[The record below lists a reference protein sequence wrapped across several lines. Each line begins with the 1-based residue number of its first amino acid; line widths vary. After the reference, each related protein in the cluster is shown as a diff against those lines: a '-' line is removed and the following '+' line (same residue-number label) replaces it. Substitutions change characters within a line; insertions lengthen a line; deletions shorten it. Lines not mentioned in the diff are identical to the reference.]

1 MNFKIG
7 DIITNGKV
15 TFRIEDFGH
24 NCLGYYYKLVNVDT
38 EKKGLRYLKEFDGS
52 NFGETGWLC
61 EQVDEL
67 FHLAQ
72 DKPQVNIIQNI
83 TINSH
88 STMEKVYTLTSVW
101 KNGVHFEGEITTKV
115 YANKDLATSLL
126 AAKSQ
131 EARQFLLK
139 RYDEE
144 DINVEMREDYIMVEA
159 DGYADYWEGT
169 IVEQTVIGER

>member
-1 MNFKIG
+1 MKFKVG

-15 TFRIEDFGH
+15 TFRIEDFGK
-24 NCLGYYYKLVNVDT
+24 NFLGYYYKLVNVDR
-38 EKKGLRYLKEFDGS
+38 EKKGLRYLKQSDGS
-52 NFGETGWLC
+52 YFGETGWLC

-67 FHLAQ
+67 FHLVQ
-72 DKPQVNIIQNI
+72 DKPQVTNQNI
-83 TINSH
+83 TINLY

-115 YANKDLATSLL
+115 YANKDLATSVLV
-126 AAKSQ
+126 AKSQ
-131 EARQFLLK
+131 EAKKYLLK

-144 DINVEMREDYIMVEA
+144 DINVDMREDYIMVEA
-159 DGYADYWEGT
+159 DDYADYWEGT

>member
-1 MNFKIG
+1 MKFKIG

-15 TFRIEDFGH
+15 TFRIEDFGK

-38 EKKGLRYLKEFDGS
+38 EKKGLRYLKQPDGS

-67 FHLAQ
+67 FHLVQ
-72 DKPQVNIIQNI
+72 DKQQDNIIQNI
-83 TINSH
+83 TINLH

-101 KNGVHFEGEITTKV
+101 KNGYFFEGEIITKV
-115 YANKDLATSLL
+115 FANKELATSVL

-159 DGYADYWEGT
+159 DNYADYWEGT

>member
-1 MNFKIG
+1 MKFKIG

-15 TFRIEDFGH
+15 TFRIEKIGQNF
-24 NCLGYYYKLVNVDT
+24 LGYYYKLVNVDT

-67 FHLAQ
+67 FHLVQ
-72 DKPQVNIIQNI
+72 DKPQVINQNI
-83 TINSH
+83 TINLH

-101 KNGVHFEGEITTKV
+101 KNGEHFEGEIATTV
-115 YANKDLATSLL
+115 YANKDLATSVL

-131 EARQFLLK
+131 EARQYLLK

-144 DINVEMREDYIMVEA
+144 DINVDMREDYVIVSA
-159 DGYADYWEGT
+159 YFYADYWEA
-169 IVEQTVIGER
+169 IILEQDVIG

>member
-1 MNFKIG
+1 MKFKIG

-15 TFRIEDFGH
+15 TFRIEDFGK

-38 EKKGLRYLKEFDGS
+38 EKKGLRYLKLSDGS

-67 FHLAQ
+67 FHLVQ
-72 DKPQVNIIQNI
+72 DKQQDNIIQNI
-83 TINSH
+83 TINLH

-101 KNGVHFEGEITTKV
+101 NNGEHFEGEIATTV
-115 YANKDLATSLL
+115 YANKALATSVLL
-126 AAKSQ
+126 AKSQ
-131 EARQFLLK
+131 EAIQQLLK

-159 DGYADYWEGT
+159 DNYTDYWEGT

>member
-1 MNFKIG
+1 MKFKIG

-15 TFRIEDFGH
+15 TFRVENFGQ
-24 NCLGYYYKLVNVDT
+24 NCLGYYYKLVNVER
-38 EKKGLRYLKEFDGS
+38 EKKGLRYIKLSDGS
-52 NFGETGWLC
+52 YFGETSWLC

-67 FHLAQ
+67 FHLVQ
-72 DKPQVNIIQNI
+72 NKPQVNIIQNI

-101 KNGVHFEGEITTKV
+101 NNGEHFEGEIATTV
-115 YANKDLATSLL
+115 YANKDLATSVL

-131 EARQFLLK
+131 EAKQYLLK

-144 DINVEMREDYIMVEA
+144 DINVEMREDYIIVDA
-159 DGYADYWEGT
+159 DEYADYWEGT
-169 IVEQTVIGER
+169 IVEQDVIG

>member
-1 MNFKIG
+1 MKFKIG
-7 DIITNGKV
+7 DIITNGRV
-15 TFRIEDFGH
+15 TYRIEDIGINF
-24 NCLGYYYKLVNVDT
+24 LGYYYKLVNVDA
-38 EKKGLRYLKEFDGS
+38 EKKGHRYLKVSYGMY
-52 NFGETGWLC
+52 FGETEWLC

-67 FHLAQ
+67 FHLVQ
-72 DKPQVNIIQNI
+72 DKPQVINQNI
-83 TINSH
+83 TINLH

-101 KNGVHFEGEITTKV
+101 KNGYFFDGEIVTKV
-115 YANKDLATSLL
+115 FANKELATSVL

-159 DGYADYWEGT
+159 DNYADYWEGT

>member
-1 MNFKIG
+1 MKFKIG

-15 TFRIEDFGH
+15 TFRIEDFGK
-24 NCLGYYYKLVNVDT
+24 NYLGYYYELVNVDS
-38 EKKGLRYLKEFDGS
+38 EKKGLRYLKLSDGS
-52 NFGETGWLC
+52 YFGETGWLC

-67 FHLAQ
+67 FHLVQ
-72 DKPQVNIIQNI
+72 DKPQVINQNI
-83 TINSH
+83 TINLH

-115 YANKDLATSLL
+115 YANKDLATSVLV
-126 AAKSQ
+126 AKSQ
-131 EARQFLLK
+131 EAKQYLLK

-144 DINVEMREDYIMVEA
+144 DINVDMREDYIIVSA
-159 DGYADYWEGT
+159 DLYADYWEGA